1 MQNHKFLFNLL
12 KKLLV
17 LAIWIGIW
25 FFAAFAVNKEV
36 VLPSPAAVFRKLI
49 SLAAAKEYYLAIA
62 FSVLRIFAG
71 LLSGVVLGVLLGILC
86 AAFSPADEF
95 ISPALSVVRATPVA
109 SFIILALVLMDKAFI
124 PVLIAMLMVL
134 PVIFGN
140 IKTGIKNTDR
150 KLLEMAQFFKV
161 GRRAVITKIYMP
173 QVAPYFFSGLKT
185 CLGLAWKA
193 GVAAEVLCYTKRSI
207 GIKLQDSKTY
217 LLTDEL
223 FAWTVTI
230 IIISML
236 IETLVSR
243 LISKY
248 EAKRGTENAEG

>member
-1 MQNHKFLFNLL
+1 MENNRGKRSDSVTKRFLR
-12 KKLLV
+12 KLLV
-17 LAIWIGIW
+17 LLIWVGLW
-25 FFAAFAVNKEV
+25 FFAAVIVNKEV
-36 VLPSPAAVFRKLI
+36 VLPTPAAVAAKLF
-49 SLAAAKEYYLAIA
+49 SLACTGEFYTAIS

-71 LLSGVVLGVLLGILC
+71 LLAGALLGLLFGVLC
-86 AAFSPADEF
+86 ASFAPADEF

-109 SFIILALVLMDKAFI
+109 SFIILALVLMDKAYI
-124 PVLIAMLMVL
+124 PILISLLMVL

-140 IKTGIKNTDR
+140 IKTGILKTDA
-150 KLLEMAQFFKV
+150 KLLEMARFFRVEKWT
-161 GRRAVITKIYMP
+161 VITKIYAP

-207 GIKLQDSKTY
+207 GLNLQNSKTY

-230 IIISML
+230 IVISML
-236 IETLVSR
+236 IEALVSHI
-243 LISKY
+243 ISKY
-248 EAKRGTENAEG
+248 EGKRG